1 MSEDPRKKECVKKI
15 RLCLVKLKYLY
26 DIQDR
31 DIWYMNVVKLGKDE
45 VRLIND
51 DYSKVFTNDLYNIG
65 LNLGST
71 LSGKELTVELY
82 KFNESLTRLLSQ
94 QSNLPRDPS
103 MEFLNGDLRTINSDE
118 ETIHDQG
125 ATRLKIDST
134 LLIKTI
140 IKLLILKL
148 SKIIEILS
156 SSQVKLSNIEHKLID
171 DILMKNISNRILKP
185 YHNLIHLK
193 TGSIMSNVY

>member
-1 MSEDPRKKECVKKI
+1 MSEDHRKKECMKKI

-65 LNLGST
+65 LNLGSS

>member
-1 MSEDPRKKECVKKI
+1 
-15 RLCLVKLKYLY
+15 
-26 DIQDR
+26 
-31 DIWYMNVVKLGKDE
+31 
-45 VRLIND
+45 
-51 DYSKVFTNDLYNIG
+51 
-65 LNLGST
+65 
-71 LSGKELTVELY
+71 
-82 KFNESLTRLLSQ
+82 
-94 QSNLPRDPS
+94 

>member
-1 MSEDPRKKECVKKI
+1 MIDRIVIFGIWMWWSWGKMRLDWSMTTIRKCECGFHLDCEWSWTDFFC
-15 RLCLVKLKYLY
+15 R
-26 DIQDR
+26 
-31 DIWYMNVVKLGKDE
+31 
-45 VRLIND
+45 
-51 DYSKVFTNDLYNIG
+51 FTNDLYNIG
-65 LNLGST
+65 LNLGSS

-103 MEFLNGDLRTINSDE
+103 IEFLNGDLRTINSDE

>member
-1 MSEDPRKKECVKKI
+1 MIDRIVIFGIWMWWSWGKMRLDWSMMTIRKCECGF
-15 RLCLVKLKYLY
+15 YL
-26 DIQDR
+26 
-31 DIWYMNVVKLGKDE
+31 
-45 VRLIND
+45 
-51 DYSKVFTNDLYNIG
+51 DYEWSWTDFCSRFTNDLYNIG
-65 LNLGST
+65 LNLGSS

-94 QSNLPRDPS
+94 QNNLPRDPS
-103 MEFLNGDLRTINSDE
+103 IEFLNGDLRTINSDE

>member
-1 MSEDPRKKECVKKI
+1 M
-15 RLCLVKLKYLY
+15 
-26 DIQDR
+26 
-31 DIWYMNVVKLGKDE
+31 IWTDFCS
-45 VRLIND
+45 R
-51 DYSKVFTNDLYNIG
+51 FTNDLYNIG
-65 LNLGST
+65 LNLGSS

>member
-134 LLIKTI
+134 LIIKTI

>member
-1 MSEDPRKKECVKKI
+1 MSEDHRKKECVKKI

-65 LNLGST
+65 LNLGSS

-94 QSNLPRDPS
+94 QNNLPRDP
-103 MEFLNGDLRTINSDE
+103 MMKK
-118 ETIHDQG
+118 QYM
-125 ATRLKIDST
+125 
-134 LLIKTI
+134 IKEQ
-140 IKLLILKL
+140 L
-148 SKIIEILS
+148 
-156 SSQVKLSNIEHKLID
+156 D
-171 DILMKNISNRILKP
+171 
-185 YHNLIHLK
+185 
-193 TGSIMSNVY
+193 